1 MTQLTK
7 FAAIDPNTQIGIRNM
22 ALQSAI
28 TFNKEISDTLE
39 NVLDNA
45 EVIISFLLNGG
56 RDIEI
61 EGTEAPEV
69 SVEQPA
75 SQIIAA

>member
-1 MTQLTK
+1 MPQLTK

-22 ALQSAI
+22 ALQAALQFKTPDA
-28 TFNKEISDTLE
+28 TFADAL
-39 NVLDNA
+39 VNA
-45 EVIISFLLNGG
+45 EAAIAFLLNSG

-61 EGTEAPEV
+61 QGTETPEV
-69 SVEQPA
+69 VAEQPV